1 MHSFLRFQS
10 VQCVRNQKHL
20 SNAHFFCDVKSRP
33 SLSLFTII
41 KSFLFQLINFFSHVI
56 NRKKKYTSFKRP
68 RYEQG
73 TLVLQRA
80 RVGGMVRSACLAL
93 CVTDKNLGV
102 STLNLDKSIA
112 ISINKLLGFFFF
124 FLLGLTIWS
133 IFAFWLFLSCF

>member
-1 MHSFLRFQS
+1 M
-10 VQCVRNQKHL
+10 
-20 SNAHFFCDVKSRP
+20 
-33 SLSLFTII
+33 
-41 KSFLFQLINFFSHVI
+41 I

-80 RVGGMVRSACLAL
+80 RVGGMVRSACLTL

-124 FLLGLTIWS
+124 FAWLDNLVDFRLL
-133 IFAFWLFLSCF
+133 AFFCPVSRVFIYWIVSYNVQNRLHF